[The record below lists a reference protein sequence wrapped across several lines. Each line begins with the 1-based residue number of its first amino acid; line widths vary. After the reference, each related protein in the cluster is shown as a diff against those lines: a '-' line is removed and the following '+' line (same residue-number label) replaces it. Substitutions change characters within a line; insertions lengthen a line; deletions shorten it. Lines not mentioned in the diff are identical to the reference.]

1 MQKMKSIYSWFAK
14 QEANFHS
21 LKEALSF
28 VSLVDG
34 YFRLTTDSSHYFC
47 LDTAPSSILEGI
59 KNHCHGPILWVI

>member
-1 MQKMKSIYSWFAK
+1 MYAK
-14 QEANFHS
+14 QEAKFQS

-47 LDTAPSSILEGI
+47 QDIAPPSILEGI
-59 KNHCHGPILWVI
+59 KNHCHGPIM